1 MKTKR
6 MLDLIMVGILPI
18 LMAYE
23 LVGEA
28 THEVLGATMVLL
40 VMVHHLLNRSW
51 HTHLT
56 RGPYTPLRIAYT
68 VMDVVLLGLLA
79 AQGISGVM
87 MAKHTFGFLPH
98 VGRRSAARVV
108 HLMGA
113 YWGFVLMGLHAGM
126 HMTTL
131 GRKIAARIGQLSKM
145 ARRGACVALAASL
158 LYGGVAFVR
167 RGLPLYM
174 LRMSEFAFFDFEE
187 PLAFFFADYL
197 FIMLLTAAAGMLV
210 TCVLQQCSVSRMIH
224 TSHKKENR

>member
-1 MKTKR
+1 MMKTKR

-113 YWGFVLMGLHAGM
+113 YWGFVLMGLRRASGSFPRWNGEAHASPWPP
-126 HMTTL
+126 HCFT
-131 GRKIAARIGQLSKM
+131 AE
-145 ARRGACVALAASL
+145 
-158 LYGGVAFVR
+158 
-167 RGLPLYM
+167 LPL
-174 LRMSEFAFFDFEE
+174 SG
-187 PLAFFFADYL
+187 
-197 FIMLLTAAAGMLV
+197 AGFR
-210 TCVLQQCSVSRMIH
+210 CICCA
-224 TSHKKENR
+224 